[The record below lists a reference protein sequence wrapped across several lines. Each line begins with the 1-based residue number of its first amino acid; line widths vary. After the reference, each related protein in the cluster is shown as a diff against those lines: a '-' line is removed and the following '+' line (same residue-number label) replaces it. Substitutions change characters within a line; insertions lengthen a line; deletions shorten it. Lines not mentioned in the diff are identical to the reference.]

1 MPELQTRYGRA
12 NMQWCN
18 IKGITAKEIFMNTSS
33 RDYQK
38 TIYACFIAYAVQ
50 AIVNNFV
57 PLLFVTFQE
66 TYQLPLSRITA
77 LVTFNFGIQLLLD
90 ATSAGFVDK
99 IGYRASMLLANVFAA
114 TGLILLTI
122 LPDHTPDPFVGIL
135 ISVMI
140 YAVGGGLME
149 VLVSPIVEA
158 CPTDNKEAAMSLLH
172 SFYCWGQ
179 VAVVLLS
186 TVFFHFA
193 GIGAWRILAVLWALV
208 PVADFLAFTRAP
220 IASLIEE
227 GERGKSFRELASSGL
242 FWVLMLMMV
251 CAGASEQAVSQWA
264 SAFAERGL
272 GISKTMGDLL
282 GPMSFA
288 ILMGTSRTIFGKWGD
303 KLDLR
308 KFMGASAIL
317 CVISYLLIVCSPV
330 PVLSLLGCA
339 LTGFAVGIFWPG
351 TFSIASSGIRNGGT
365 LMFALFA
372 LAGDVGCSAGPT
384 IAGAVASAAG
394 DNLRTGIL
402 SCIAFPVLMGVGLIL
417 ERKLVGPRAAKK
429 EA

>member
-1 MPELQTRYGRA
+1 MRQS
-12 NMQWCN
+12 Q
-18 IKGITAKEIFMNTSS
+18 
-33 RDYQK
+33 DYRK
-38 TIYACFIAYAVQ
+38 TIYACFAAYAVQ

-57 PLLFVTFQE
+57 PLLFVTFGE
-66 TYQLPLSRITA
+66 TYGLPLAKITA

-99 IGYRASMLLANVFAA
+99 IGYRASMLTANGCAA
-114 TGLILLTI
+114 AGLVLLTI
-122 LPDHTPDPFVGIL
+122 LPDLLPDPFAGIL
-135 ISVMI
+135 IAVMI

-179 VAVVLLS
+179 VSVVLLS

-193 GIGAWRILAVLWALV
+193 GIGNWRVLAVLWALV
-208 PVADFLAFTRAP
+208 PIADFAAFTRVP
-220 IASLIEE
+220 IAPLIEE
-227 GERGKSFRELASSGL
+227 GETGKSFRDLAGSGL

-264 SAFAERGL
+264 SAFAETGL

-282 GPMSFA
+282 GPMCFA
-288 ILMGTSRTIFGKWGD
+288 ILMGTSRTIFGKWGA
-303 KLDLR
+303 KMDLR
-308 KFMGASAIL
+308 RFMGCSAIL
-317 CVISYLLIVCSPV
+317 CVGAYLLIVFSPI
-330 PVLSLLGCA
+330 PALSLLGCA

-394 DNLRTGIL
+394 DSLRMGIL
-402 SCIAFPVLMGVGLIL
+402 SCIVFPLLMLAGLLL
-417 ERKLVGPRAAKK
+417 ERKLTENRRK
-429 EA
+429 EAAE